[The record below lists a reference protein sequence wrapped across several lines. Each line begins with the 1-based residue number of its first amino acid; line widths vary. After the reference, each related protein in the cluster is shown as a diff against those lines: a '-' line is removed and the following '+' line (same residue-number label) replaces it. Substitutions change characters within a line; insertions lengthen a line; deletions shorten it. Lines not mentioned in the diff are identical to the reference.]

1 MKKQRKQNTKRLQR
15 KHARAVARKNKGAQ
29 YGASVK
35 AFNKLR
41 PLMQERVEQVSCAM
55 GTDSRE
61 VLSETFVDTGKAPDT
76 KKQLGEKFD
85 QDDKGNFIIS

>member
-41 PLMQERVEQVSCAM
+41 PLMEERVEQVTVM

-61 VLSETFVDTGKAPDT
+61 VLGETFVDTGKTPDT
-76 KKQLGEKFD
+76 KKQLGEQFD